1 MSKDS
6 GAPKLFWRVEVRGP
20 SLEKCQARCMVTARW
35 GGFQAEWA
43 PCGKGSEGEECSRYE
58 ELRKA
63 SVGAGA
69 WVGAWVGMGLGCS
82 AGVSPTGCCQLG
94 LRIFTSQV
102 FLFRKTQGWDRTA
115 LAGFQ
120 PKS

>member
-63 SVGAGA
+63 SVGARTWGRWGRDEYGG
-69 WVGAWVGMGLGCS
+69 WVPRGFLGQWNYS
-82 AGVSPTGCCQLG
+82 M
-94 LRIFTSQV
+94 
-102 FLFRKTQGWDRTA
+102 
-115 LAGFQ
+115 
-120 PKS
+120 

>member
-1 MSKDS
+1 MSKGS

-20 SLEKCQARCMVTARW
+20 SLEQCQARCMVTA
-35 GGFQAEWA
+35 GKGDFQAEWA
-43 PCGKGSEGEECSRYE
+43 PCSKGCEGEECCRYE

-63 SVGAGA
+63 NMGAGA
-69 WVGAWVGMGLGCS
+69 WVGVGLGCS
-82 AGVSPTGCCQLG
+82 AGLSPTGCCQLG

-102 FLFRKTQGWDRTA
+102 FLFRKTQGWDPTA